1 MSELMETFHAQAR
14 AEWARLAVALVEPDL
29 VAAVDAAGLALLAAL
44 RGGAKVLVAGNG
56 GSAAMSSHVA
66 AEFAG
71 KCVRDRDPLPALS
84 LAESPTAIT
93 AIGND
98 YAFEQIFA
106 RQVRAHG
113 RPGDVLIVMTTS
125 GTSGNITLALDAARA
140 AGLATIALTGSRG
153 EHLRERADHVLVVPS
168 DYTPRIQ
175 EVHLMWTHAWC
186 EAVDHAWP

>member
-1 MSELMETFHAQAR
+1 MSEQIGRFHAEAR
-14 AEWARLAVALVEPDL
+14 AEWARLAQALTVPDL
-29 VAAVDAAGLALLAAL
+29 VAEVDAAGVSLLAAL
-44 RGGAKVLVAGNG
+44 RAGGKVLVAGNG

-98 YAFEQIFA
+98 YGFEQVFE

-113 RPGDVLIVMTTS
+113 RRGDVLIVMTTS
-125 GTSGNITLALDAARA
+125 GSSANIARALSAARV
-140 AGLATIALTGSRG
+140 AGLVTIALTGARG
-153 EHLRERADHVLVVPS
+153 GHLREHAEHVLVVPS